1 MSSSDDLSDMF
12 GPHDLEEPL
21 EPEFL
26 RLFEIARAE
35 PTANELSAEHDIV
48 NAMALAIQSSN
59 VTELRRA
66 PMHKRFSSAKHTTK
80 AAIIAGVVLFSTSAA
95 AAAGVLPDGAQSA
108 VARAADHA
116 GLSLP
121 NPDARTNPVPA
132 VDTTTST
139 TEAVVEE
146 DTSTTTKKG
155 DAADPAKVADPTADA
170 AVGPD
175 ATGPAKAGLCQA
187 WTSHQ
192 MTHANNSANN
202 SANDSANDSV
212 AMKNLQ
218 TAADAAGQ
226 TVVAFCAVTTPN
238 TPSSHDPSG
247 NDHGPSATPGKPD
260 SAGKSA
266 DHRKDDRS
274 GAPASSTVS
283 GSAAATPSLPPQANS
298 PVTLPPQSNSPV
310 TLPSQANPE
319 VTLPTQANG
328 GGHGGHGHP

>member
-1 MSSSDDLSDMF
+1 MF
-12 GPHDLEEPL
+12 DPHDLEETL

-26 RLFEIARAE
+26 RLFKIARAE

-139 TEAVVEE
+139 TEAVVEV
-146 DTSTTTKKG
+146 DTSTTTK
-155 DAADPAKVADPTADA
+155 TADA
-170 AVGPD
+170 A
-175 ATGPAKAGLCQA
+175 
-187 WTSHQ
+187 
-192 MTHANNSANN
+192 
-202 SANDSANDSV
+202 
-212 AMKNLQ
+212 
-218 TAADAAGQ
+218 
-226 TVVAFCAVTTPN
+226 
-238 TPSSHDPSG
+238 
-247 NDHGPSATPGKPD
+247 
-260 SAGKSA
+260 
-266 DHRKDDRS
+266 
-274 GAPASSTVS
+274 
-283 GSAAATPSLPPQANS
+283 
-298 PVTLPPQSNSPV
+298 
-310 TLPSQANPE
+310 
-319 VTLPTQANG
+319 
-328 GGHGGHGHP
+328 